1 MLIQKIVV
9 TLAQRLVVTLALLS
23 PLQVEAKS
31 PTCKLTVT
39 LQQGG
44 IATGSGTAYHKNVN
58 GVYLLTCKH
67 LIKGATYVTLQNCN
81 GQSCKLIHYVP
92 VTADFDQGKFD
103 AWVYAVHP
111 TEDLALAFIP
121 LRGPKLAFSVT
132 PIASFTPNPGEPCVS
147 QGHPY
152 GRELLTLR
160 GTLLPNN
167 SLSYPLQQGMSG
179 GGVFQGNRLIGV
191 GVATDNT
198 SGLFVP
204 AHIIRDFTNRPYTFQ
219 LVEGPINLEA
229 VRPQEAS
236 EEPKVQGDKVPEEP
250 KDQGD
255 KVPDGSEWFREESE
269 GPVMPRPRVPEV
281 VPVPEPVKV
290 PPKVVKVPPKVVPV
304 PPKVPDNPPDAVK
317 LERIDKLEK
326 TVKIIGTVANF
337 VVPGAGIAGALLGT
351 GLGFILRRKV
361 SRRSKVTNSPKV
373 TRPEDQEEKTV
384 FYPQRQPVPFPVVYT
399 PPPPEQVIHTE
410 TYPTEVEV
418 DKWSKRFAWAKAQ
431 MCQKEPGSIATLER
445 LEAFMKQC
453 KK

>member
-1 MLIQKIVV
+1 M
-9 TLAQRLVVTLALLS
+9 ALLS

-219 LVEGPINLEA
+219 LVEGPIDLEA
-229 VRPQEAS
+229 VRPQEA
-236 EEPKVQGDKVPEEP
+236 QGDKVPEAQGD
-250 KDQGD
+250 KVQGD
-255 KVPDGSEWFREESE
+255 KVPDGSEWFREGSE
-269 GPVMPRPRVPEV
+269 GPVIPRPRVPEPVKVPKV

-290 PPKVVKVPPKVVPV
+290 PEPVPVPDKVVPV
-304 PPKVPDNPPDAVK
+304 PDKVVPVPDKVPDAAK

-373 TRPEDQEEKTV
+373 TRPEEPEQSEEKTV